1 MLPTVDYQ
9 TAIDD
14 EDVNEAEGYRIA
26 MEDWVAEIASL
37 WDVLGKPVDEKRLNQ
52 YCKEL
57 EIVPFGLLKK
67 GISYAKRNNTYS
79 NVPPIGAIW
88 EGVRKE
94 LAKLNLPPGMD
105 VEDAIEKWSDGL
117 FKRAVYRFE

>member
-9 TAIDD
+9 TVID
-14 EDVNEAEGYRIA
+14 EDVSDEAEGYRAA
-26 MEDWVAEIASL
+26 MEDWVDEIASL

-94 LAKLNLPPGMD
+94 LAKLNLPPGTD
-105 VEDAIEKWSDGL
+105 VEDAIEKWSSRL
-117 FKRAVYRFE
+117 FERAVYRFE